1 MNVKSIHICNT
12 SVLSMMKII
21 SLQRGVAVRHSEEVD
36 LLVSC
41 EVCSIDWRVIINQ
54 GQSLLLRV
62 VKLM

>member
-1 MNVKSIHICNT
+1 MNVKSICNT
-12 SVLSMMKII
+12 SVLSTMKII

-41 EVCSIDWRVIINQ
+41 EVCSIDRRVVINQ
-54 GQSLLLRV
+54 GQSLVLRV